1 MTGTA
6 FRSFKR
12 ATNASST
19 TMVFDL
25 VINILGSYRFQGF
38 LVFVLIVLVYES
50 TCGPKRYHGIPA
62 VGINAQKGFF
72 GGVAKAQEDWFL
84 HGKEILDRGLKQVC
98 VRHLWA
104 AILYG

>member
-12 ATNASST
+12 ATNSSSA

-25 VINILGSYRFQGF
+25 VINILGSYLFQGF

-98 VRHLWA
+98 ARHLWA